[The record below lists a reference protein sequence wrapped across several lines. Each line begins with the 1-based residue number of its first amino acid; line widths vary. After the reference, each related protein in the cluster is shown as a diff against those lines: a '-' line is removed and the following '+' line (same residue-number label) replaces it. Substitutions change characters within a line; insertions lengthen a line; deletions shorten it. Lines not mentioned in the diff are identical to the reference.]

1 MPFFTR
7 TTYPTTT
14 LSDMAMGPV
23 TAGRVG
29 VLFGGPSPEHDVS
42 ILTGLQAARAL
53 AAADQGAGGSVEA
66 IYWTK
71 GERFV
76 VVSPSLEASAFVE
89 GAPKGSR
96 ELRFVAQPGGGFF
109 ETKAG
114 VLGAGKERRLEL
126 DVIVNCC
133 HGGPGEDGTLQG
145 ALDLAGLPYT
155 GPNAAGAA
163 LCMDKLAFGAVVAAA
178 GLPSL
183 PRKLVVPGAEAPGW
197 DGPHIVKP
205 RFGGSSIGIEVIA
218 EWADAVRYAE
228 LGGPH
233 TQRGVVAEPYR
244 SDAYD
249 VNVAVRAY
257 PALALSLFERPLR
270 TPGKSL
276 FFSYSDKYLGGEGL
290 VNTPRELPAQLDPG
304 LDKELREAAGAVA
317 SLAGARGV
325 WRIDFLV
332 TGSGGPW
339 WVNEV
344 NTIPGSLAKYLWVG
358 DAAVEFPRLLA
369 DMVEEAKHRRSAQWN
384 STGADGSALRSAAS
398 IANKLG

>member
-1 MPFFTR
+1 
-7 TTYPTTT
+7 
-14 LSDMAMGPV
+14 
-23 TAGRVG
+23 
-29 VLFGGPSPEHDVS
+29 
-42 ILTGLQAARAL
+42 LTGLQAARAL
-53 AAADQGAGGSVEA
+53 VAAGASVEA

-76 VVSPSLEASAFVE
+76 AVNPSLEANAFLD
-89 GAPKGSR
+89 GAPKGAR

-109 ETKAG
+109 EAKG
-114 VLGAGKERRLEL
+114 GMLGKERSLEL
-126 DVIVNCC
+126 DAIVVCC

-145 ALDLAGLPYT
+145 ALDLAGVPYT
-155 GPNAAGAA
+155 GPAAAGAA
-163 LCMDKLAFGAVVAAA
+163 LCMDKLAFGSVVAAA

-183 PRKLVVPGAEAPGW
+183 PRQLVVRGAEAPPW

-218 EWADAVRYAE
+218 EWADVARYAE

-233 TQRGVVAEPYR
+233 TVRGLVAEPYR

-257 PALALSLFERPLR
+257 PSLALSLFDRPLR
-270 TPGKSL
+270 EPGKSQI
-276 FFSYSDKYLGGEGL
+276 FSYNDKYLGGDGL
-290 VNTPRELPAQLDPG
+290 VSSPRELPAQLDAG
-304 LDKELREAAGAVA
+304 LEKELREAAGAVA
-317 SLAGARGV
+317 TLAGARGV

-332 TGSGGPW
+332 AGGTGPW

-358 DAAVEFPRLLA
+358 DAAVAFPALLA
-369 DMVEEAKHRRSAQWN
+369 DMIEEAKRRPSAQW
-384 STGADGSALRSAAS
+384 SSMGADGSALRSAAS

>member
-1 MPFFTR
+1 VSTG
-7 TTYPTTT
+7 
-14 LSDMAMGPV
+14 AV
-23 TAGRVG
+23 TQGKVG

-53 AAADQGAGGSVEA
+53 VASGASVEA

-76 VVSPSLEASAFVE
+76 AVDASLEADAFLD
-89 GAPKGSR
+89 GAPRGAR
-96 ELRFVAQPGGGFF
+96 ELRLVAQPGGGFF
-109 ETKAG
+109 EAKGG
-114 VLGAGKERRLEL
+114 VLGKERILGLEA
-126 DVIVNCC
+126 IVVCC
-133 HGGPGEDGTLQG
+133 HGGPGEDGTLQS
-145 ALDLAGLPYT
+145 ALDLAGVPYT
-155 GPNAAGAA
+155 GPAASGAA
-163 LCMDKLAFGAVVAAA
+163 LCMDKLAFGSVVAAA

-183 PRKLVVPGAEAPGW
+183 PRKLVVRGAEAPLW

-218 EWADAVRYAE
+218 EWADVARYAE

-233 TQRGVVAEPYR
+233 TARGLVAEPFR

-257 PALALSLFERPLR
+257 PSLALSLFDRPLR
-270 TPGKSL
+270 EPGKSQI
-276 FFSYSDKYLGGEGL
+276 FSYSDKYLGGDGL
-290 VNTPRELPAQLDPG
+290 VSSPRELPAQLDAG
-304 LDKELREAAGAVA
+304 LEKELREAAGVVA
-317 SLAGARGV
+317 NLAGARGV

-332 TGSGGPW
+332 AGGTGPW

-358 DAAVEFPRLLA
+358 DAAVAFPALLA
-369 DMVEEAKHRRSAQWN
+369 DMIEEAKRRPSAQW
-384 STGADGSALRSAAS
+384 SSMGADGAALRSAAS

>member
-1 MPFFTR
+1 VR
-7 TTYPTTT
+7 T
-14 LSDMAMGPV
+14 GPV
-23 TAGRVG
+23 SAGRVG

-53 AAADQGAGGSVEA
+53 MGAGETVEA

-76 VVSPSLEASAFVE
+76 AVSASLEANAFLD
-89 GAPKGSR
+89 GAPKGAR
-96 ELRFVAQPGGGFF
+96 ELRFVAEPGGGFF
-109 ETKAG
+109 EAKAG
-114 VLGAGKERRLEL
+114 VLGKERSLGL
-126 DVIVNCC
+126 DAIVVCC

-145 ALDLAGLPYT
+145 ALDLAGVPYT
-155 GPNAAGAA
+155 GPAASGAA
-163 LCMDKLAFGAVVAAA
+163 LCMDKLAFGSVVAAA
-178 GLPSL
+178 GLPTL
-183 PRKLVVPGAEAPGW
+183 PRKLVAPGAEAPQW

-218 EWADAVRYAE
+218 DWADVARYAE

-233 TQRGVVAEPYR
+233 TARGLVAEPYR

-257 PALALSLFERPLR
+257 PAFALSLFDRPLR
-270 TPGKSL
+270 MPGKSQI
-276 FFSYSDKYLGGEGL
+276 FSYNDKYLGGDGL
-290 VNTPRELPAQLDPG
+290 VSSPRELPAQLDAG
-304 LDKELREAAGAVA
+304 LEKELREAAGAVA
-317 SLAGARGV
+317 ALAGARGV

-332 TGSGGPW
+332 TGGAGPW

-358 DAAVEFPRLLA
+358 DAAVEFPTLLV
-369 DMVEEAKHRRSAQWN
+369 DMIEEAKRRPSAQW
-384 STGADGSALRSAAS
+384 SSMGADGSALRSAAS

>member
-1 MPFFTR
+1 VST
-7 TTYPTTT
+7 
-14 LSDMAMGPV
+14 GPA
-23 TAGRVG
+23 TQGKVG

-53 AAADQGAGGSVEA
+53 AASGATVEA
-66 IYWTK
+66 LYWTK

-76 VVSPSLEASAFVE
+76 AVSPSLEADAFLD
-89 GAPKGSR
+89 GAPKGAR

-109 ETKAG
+109 EAKAG
-114 VLGAGKERRLEL
+114 VLGKERSLEL
-126 DVIVNCC
+126 DAVVVCC

-145 ALDLAGLPYT
+145 ALDLAGVAYT
-155 GPNAAGAA
+155 GPSASGAA
-163 LCMDKLAFGAVVAAA
+163 LCMDKLAFGSVVASA

-183 PRKLVVPGAEAPGW
+183 PRKLVVPGAEAPQW

-218 EWADAVRYAE
+218 EWADVARYAE

-233 TQRGVVAEPYR
+233 TARGLVAEPYR

-249 VNVAVRAY
+249 VNVAVRTY
-257 PALALSLFERPLR
+257 PALALSLFDRPLR
-270 TPGKSL
+270 APGKSQI
-276 FFSYSDKYLGGEGL
+276 FSYNDKYLGGDGL
-290 VNTPRELPAQLDPG
+290 VSSPRELPAQLDAG
-304 LDKELREAAGAVA
+304 LEKELREAAGVVA
-317 SLAGARGV
+317 ALAGARGV

-332 TGSGGPW
+332 AGTTGPW

-358 DAAVEFPRLLA
+358 EAAVEFPALLA
-369 DMVEEAKHRRSAQWN
+369 GMIDEAKRRPSAQW
-384 STGADGSALRSAAS
+384 SSMGADGSALRSAAS